1 MYEYKIFVKQ
11 TTESNRILGYHVT
24 IHIRVTSGN
33 ACFFI
38 IHAYRFCRR
47 CSDCQHHSKQQNNQQ
62 PIQFKGLKKALHQRW
77 NWRINKMLFT
87 PYNPPSVINL
97 LVFVVIA
104 DGVKRQ
110 LILAIFFID
119 KGSDGI
125 TNACSV
131 GGVHEIHTC

>member
-1 MYEYKIFVKQ
+1 
-11 TTESNRILGYHVT
+11 
-24 IHIRVTSGN
+24 
-33 ACFFI
+33 
-38 IHAYRFCRR
+38 
-47 CSDCQHHSKQQNNQQ
+47 
-62 PIQFKGLKKALHQRW
+62 
-77 NWRINKMLFT
+77 MLFT

-97 LVFVVIA
+97 LVFVVIV